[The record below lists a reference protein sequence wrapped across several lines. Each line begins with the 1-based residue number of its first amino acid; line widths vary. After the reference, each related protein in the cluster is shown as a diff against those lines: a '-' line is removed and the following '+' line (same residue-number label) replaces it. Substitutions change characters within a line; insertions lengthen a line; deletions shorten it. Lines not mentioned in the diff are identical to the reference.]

1 MTFSTINSRSL
12 NPKKGH
18 WTTSNG
24 SLWRSWEWWEHLW
37 TIRKLYRNRFFGL
50 FCQYQMIM
58 ILMWTFAKP
67 WPNSSR
73 MIQDLN
79 QDVSFFGG
87 ISYLGKE
94 LGFPTRE
101 KCSSLWITLPV
112 LEVLSAKSYVVRRWR
127 HWRLASRSLPAA
139 KGPFWNK
146 HYKETLSVGSWSNS
160 STEPKNGFQCQE
172 SMPWY

>member
-24 SLWRSWEWWEHLW
+24 SLNEDPGNGENIFKPSGNHIEIVSLACFASVRWSWFSCGPLQ
-37 TIRKLYRNRFFGL
+37 TL
-50 FCQYQMIM
+50 
-58 ILMWTFAKP
+58 AKF
-67 WPNSSR
+67 
-73 MIQDLN
+73 IQDDPRLN

-101 KCSSLWITLPV
+101 KCSSLWITLPI